1 MNVANDGFQR
11 RPAFGPSDTVG
22 RPISIWPR
30 PFVPS
35 SMGATST
42 VSGVCDVAG
51 ENGGDS
57 LRTVELGSDGLLL
70 PLTELSGAQ
79 RKRRKVTRQFSLDRA
94 DGSRFAG

>member
-1 MNVANDGFQR
+1 M
-11 RPAFGPSDTVG
+11 AFKDALLSARLTLCVG
-22 RPISIWPR
+22 RIFWPR

-42 VSGVCDVAG
+42 VSGVCDVTG

-70 PLTELSGAQ
+70 PLTELSG
-79 RKRRKVTRQFSLDRA
+79 RA
-94 DGSRFAG
+94 T